1 MLQTSAT
8 QWIRLCVC
16 VCGLLLLL
24 FVNVLTSLLSL
35 GADTVDSSAADQ
47 MYQQISEE
55 PKVKKLYL
63 RGSVQQ

>member
-8 QWIRLCVC
+8 QRIRLCVC

-24 FVNVLTSLLSL
+24 FVNVLASFLSI

>member
-1 MLQTSAT
+1 MSVFV
-8 QWIRLCVC
+8 VC
-16 VCGLLLLL
+16 FFYYTV
-24 FVNVLTSLLSL
+24 VNVLAPFLSL